1 MLAPETQD
9 LSPDDCER
17 IANHMA
23 YLAVVSSNDPQRAA
37 ILSDLLTTTYK
48 YAGIAAADILL
59 MTDYELHTQVYLTA

>member
-1 MLAPETQD
+1 MFALETQD
-9 LSPDDCER
+9 LSPDDYER
-17 IANHMA
+17 IANHLA

-59 MTDYELHTQVYLTA
+59 STDYELHMPVHLTA